1 MKQFIILAAF
11 STVLFGFTQT
21 SSIDSLTVTL
31 AYQKQDSA
39 KVVTSMYLV
48 KAFYDGKNFKKAL
61 LYIEQTERLAKQLN
75 FLKGIADANY
85 YRALIYTQK
94 DDYYNA
100 IDGFKTA
107 RNLYTDLGDTL
118 GIAKV
123 NNSIGLMEIK
133 RGNLEIGLKNSL
145 SAIKIFEASN
155 LRSELSI
162 AYNNLAEA
170 YFKTNQKDKSLEFN
184 LKALSVREDLRDTL
198 GIINSNKNIALL
210 YSQRKEHRK
219 AIEYYE
225 KLIKLITNT
234 KNDSIKGAL
243 LPRIGNEYLQFKN
256 YDKAVDYLVE
266 GLKLNRRNKNDE
278 GVLRALNAMGQLN
291 LEKGKTRL
299 SRSQLNEA
307 YDIAN
312 RINDREQLLTTY
324 KLQKELDSTLGQ
336 YQNAFFWQGKYYA
349 LKAELEPENNLKLPE
364 SISWTKAEA
373 TSETKNFNSSVLF
386 QEELAKQR
394 AQQEYLKVVA
404 YILGGILV
412 LAIASIIFLIYWYER
427 KKDIAQPTAINKKTE
442 IERNELLQKNKDYQT
457 RIENLEEVNSVK
469 DRLFSIVSHDL
480 KDSISSIKAFIDLI
494 KQGNISTTEFYDLV
508 PELSENADNAMELLY
523 NLLNWSKTQMQNL
536 EPKAEVF
543 NIQEVFHNKMSL
555 VEQKTEQKDIKLVDN
570 SHRDFVYADKS
581 MIEIVIQN
589 LITNAVKFTK
599 PGDVITVSNNVQNGN
614 SLIVVED
621 TGVGISKE
629 NINKLFKK
637 GNFTTDGT
645 NNEKGTGLGL
655 TICKELVE
663 LNNGKIWVESKVGV
677 GTKFFVELPK
687 MEAV

>member
-1 MKQFIILAAF
+1 MKQFLIVAAF
-11 STVLFGFTQT
+11 STMLFGFTQT
-21 SSIDSLTVTL
+21 TSIDSLTVTL

-39 KVVTSMYLV
+39 KVETSMYLV
-48 KAFYDGKNFKKAL
+48 KALYDVKNFKKAL
-61 LYIEQTERLAKQLN
+61 LYIEQTERLAKQLKY
-75 FLKGIADANY
+75 LKGIADANY
-85 YRALIYTQK
+85 YKALIYTQK
-94 DDYYNA
+94 NDYYNA
-100 IDGFKTA
+100 IDGFRTS
-107 RNLYTDLGDTL
+107 RDLYTDLGDTL

-123 NNSIGLMEIK
+123 NNSIGLVEIK
-133 RGNLEIGLKNSL
+133 RGNLEIGLENSL
-145 SAIKIFEASN
+145 SAIKIFEDN
-155 LRSELSI
+155 DLKNELSI
-162 AYNNLAEA
+162 AYDNLAEA
-170 YFKTNQKDKSLEFN
+170 YFKTDQKDKSLEFN
-184 LKALSVREDLRDTL
+184 LKALKVREDLRDTL

-225 KLIKLITNT
+225 KLLKLINSN
-234 KNDSIKGAL
+234 KNDSVKGEL

-256 YDKAVDYLVE
+256 YDKAAEYLVE
-266 GLKLNRRNKNDE
+266 GLKFNRESKNDE
-278 GVLRALNAMGQLN
+278 GVLRALNAIGQLN
-291 LEKGKTRL
+291 LENGKTRL

-307 YDIAN
+307 YEIAN
-312 RINDREQLLTTY
+312 RIDDKAQLLTTY

-349 LKAELEPENNLKLPE
+349 LQAELESENRANYLENTSKITAKPLVEPKN
-364 SISWTKAEA
+364 SNTKQI
-373 TSETKNFNSSVLF
+373 F
-386 QEELAKQR
+386 QEELAKK
-394 AQQEYLKVVA
+394 EEVKNETKTIA
-404 YILGGILV
+404 YVLGGLLL
-412 LAIASIIFLIYWYER
+412 LAIATIIFMLYLYEQR
-427 KKDIAQPTAINKKTE
+427 KPANQLFPMHKTSKKE
-442 IERNELLQKNKDYQT
+442 QDELLQKNKEYRE
-457 RIENLEEVNSVK
+457 RIMNLEEVNSVK

-536 EPKAEVF
+536 EPKPEIF
-543 NIQEVFHNKMSL
+543 NIQEVFNNKMSL
-555 VEQKTEQKDIKLVDN
+555 VEQKTEQKNIKIVDN
-570 SHRDFVYADKS
+570 SHRDFVFADKS
-581 MIEIVIQN
+581 MVEIVIQN

-599 PGDVITVSNNVQNGN
+599 AGDVITVSNTVTNGN
-614 SLIVVED
+614 SLISVED

-629 NINKLFKK
+629 NIDKLFQK

-645 NNEKGTGLGL
+645 SNEKGTGLGL

-677 GTKFFVELPK
+677 GTTFFVELPK